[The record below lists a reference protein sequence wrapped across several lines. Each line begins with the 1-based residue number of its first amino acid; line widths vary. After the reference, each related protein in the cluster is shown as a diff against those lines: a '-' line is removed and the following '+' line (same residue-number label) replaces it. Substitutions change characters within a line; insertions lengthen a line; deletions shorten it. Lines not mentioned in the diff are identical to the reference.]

1 MHELAARLTAR
12 LGIAFEDAAALDHVL
27 GELVARCERAIPHCT
42 VAREAFVDRI
52 AAALASTNASVTLT
66 TLAELRAEELYL
78 ACALAA
84 GDGVAVRIAE
94 SELMPAAREAVRKID
109 RTPGFVDDVIQDVRL
124 RVMVGQ
130 RGAEPAIA
138 QYRGTGPL
146 ASWIRIVA
154 RRIAIDR
161 KRAATHGGDDD
172 ALDDLPAPDD
182 PELAVIW
189 RDCADAYRS
198 ALSQA
203 IGSLPR
209 RDRTLLRQRYVDGL
223 HIDAL
228 GRVHGV
234 NPATAFRWIK
244 RAEQGLLVA
253 IRAVL
258 AERLALT
265 DSQLQSMERF
275 VADRL
280 PLSLSGLL
288 RRR

>member
-1 MHELAARLTAR
+1 VHELAARLTAQ

-27 GELVARCERAIPHCT
+27 GELVARGEGALPHCPVT
-42 VAREAFVDRI
+42 REAFVDRI
-52 AAALASTNASVTLT
+52 AAAFASTNTSVTLA

-78 ACALAA
+78 ACALAS
-84 GDGVAVRIAE
+84 GDGVAVRIIE

-109 RTPGFVDDVIQDVRL
+109 RAPGFVDDVIQDVRL
-124 RVMVGQ
+124 RVMVGEH
-130 RGAEPAIA
+130 GAKPAIA

-146 ASWIRIVA
+146 ASWIRIIA

-161 KRAATHGGDDD
+161 KRATTHADDDD

-203 IGSLPR
+203 LRLLSR

-223 HIDAL
+223 HIEAL

-244 RAEQGLLVA
+244 RAEQELLVT

-258 AERLALT
+258 AERLALS

-275 VADRL
+275 AADHL

-288 RRR
+288 RQR

>member
-1 MHELAARLTAR
+1 VHELAARLTSR
-12 LGIAFEDAAALDHVL
+12 FDMAFDDAAALERVL
-27 GELVARCERAIPHCT
+27 GELVARGERALPHCP

-52 AAALASTNASVTLT
+52 SAALASTNASVTLV
-66 TLAELRAEELYL
+66 TLAGLRAEELYL
-78 ACALAA
+78 ACALVA
-84 GDGVAVRIAE
+84 GDGAAMRLAE
-94 SELMPAAREAVRKID
+94 SELMPAAREAASKID
-109 RTPGFVDDVIQDVRL
+109 RAPGFVDDVLQDVRL
-124 RVMVGQ
+124 RVMIGPH
-130 RGAEPAIA
+130 GTDPAIA

-161 KRAATHGGDDD
+161 KRAATHGADDD
-172 ALDDLPAPDD
+172 ALDELPAPDD
-182 PELAVIW
+182 PELAVMW

-203 IGSLPR
+203 FASLQR
-209 RDRTLLRQRYVDGL
+209 RERTLLRQRYVDGL

-244 RAEQGLLVA
+244 RAEQLLLAA
-253 IRAVL
+253 IRAAL

-265 DSQLQSMERF
+265 DSQLRSMERF

-280 PLSLSGLL
+280 PLSLSGLF